1 MEFERV
7 GSFTLG
13 WGESLVWD
21 ERRDRI
27 YFVDCLASTVHWLDH
42 GSEELRTAATASMP
56 TGVVPTDDERL
67 VLVLDDGLYVLDPDS
82 GVSDLLTRYPA
93 ALGGRANDACAD
105 LEGNL
110 ITGTLNLAP
119 ADGSAWWYST
129 RDGWKLL
136 DPDISN
142 TNGPQAAILDGVD
155 TLIIGDTA
163 THYYAYPYTA
173 STGTIGERRVFGD
186 VTGLNG
192 HPDGS
197 TMDSDGGLWCALFDG
212 SQLVRFT
219 TSGLDRT
226 LELPMRNPTDVTFG
240 GPDLDELYVVSIDG
254 PEDLAGALVRVK
266 GAGNTGRLEPR
277 CQVPP
282 DSSVSR

>member
-1 MEFERV
+1 MEFERI

-21 ERRDRI
+21 EQRDRI

-42 GSEELRTAATASMP
+42 ESEELHTVATASMP
-56 TGVVPTDDERL
+56 TGLVPTDDERL
-67 VLVLDDGLYVLDPDS
+67 LVVLDDGLYVLDPDS
-82 GVSDLLTRYPA
+82 DECDFLTRYPA

-110 ITGTLNLAP
+110 ITGTLNLGP

-129 RDGWKLL
+129 RDGWRLL

-155 TLIIGDTA
+155 SLIIGDTA
-163 THYYAYPYTA
+163 AHYYAYPYKA
-173 STGTIGERRVFGD
+173 STGTVGERRVFGD
-186 VTGLNG
+186 VTTLNG

-197 TMDSDGGLWCALFDG
+197 TLDSDGGLWCALFDG
-212 SQLVRFT
+212 SQIARFT
-219 TSGLDRT
+219 TTGLDRT
-226 LELPMRNPTDVTFG
+226 VELPMRNPTDVTFG
-240 GPDLDELYVVSIDG
+240 GPDLDELYIASIDG
-254 PEDLAGALVRVK
+254 PGELAGALVRIK
-266 GAGNTGRLEPR
+266 GTGNTGRLEPR
-277 CQVPP
+277 FHMP
-282 DSSVSR
+282 RNTAR